1 MRCREEGV
9 QGAAP
14 PKTLSRLLGDI
25 DFSLSNPTALLGDPS
40 KGELEDAAAF
50 Q

>member
-14 PKTLSRLLGDI
+14 KTLCRLLGDI